1 MRPHSIHTAD
11 HTAPGGA
18 DRVMSPTTWLP
29 YAAAVLALAVLLSI
43 PRFRAGR
50 ATHPWGNLA
59 ARGAVLALMALV
71 LAMLTDAAAE
81 GDGLTTV
88 DRPIWGWLIDHRTPL
103 LTETAKAL
111 SDVGGTGVVAV
122 VAVATAAILWF
133 RHRRSDAVLI
143 VAATAGAGLIVLLAK
158 PVVGRVRPPEEFR
171 LVVETNQS
179 FPSGHAVA
187 SAAVIGVL
195 AAVLVPSLQH
205 RWERVLVRVLAA
217 ALVLAIGLS
226 RLYLGVHW
234 TTDVVGGW
242 LAGTGWLLL
251 CLTAVGWWS
260 RRPAR
265 LLADPADAAASAA

>member
-1 MRPHSIHTAD
+1 
-11 HTAPGGA
+11 
-18 DRVMSPTTWLP
+18 MSTTTWLP
-29 YAAAVLALAVLLSI
+29 YAAAVLALAVLLSV

-50 ATHPWGNLA
+50 ATHPWGYLA

-81 GDGLTTV
+81 GDGLTAV
-88 DRPIWGWLIDHRTPL
+88 DRPIWSWLIDHRTPL
-103 LTETAKAL
+103 LTEAAKAL
-111 SDVGGTGVVAV
+111 SDVGSTGVVAV
-122 VAVATAAILWF
+122 VAVATAVILWF
-133 RHRRSDAVLI
+133 RHRRQDAVLI
-143 VAATAGAGLIVLLAK
+143 VAVTAGAGLIVLLAK
-158 PVVGRVRPPEEFR
+158 PIVGRVRPPEEFR

-195 AAVLVPSLQH
+195 AAVLVPSLHH

-251 CLTAVGWWS
+251 CLTAVGWW
-260 RRPAR
+260 RGHTGAPRV
-265 LLADPADAAASAA
+265 DPENGRSAASAVR